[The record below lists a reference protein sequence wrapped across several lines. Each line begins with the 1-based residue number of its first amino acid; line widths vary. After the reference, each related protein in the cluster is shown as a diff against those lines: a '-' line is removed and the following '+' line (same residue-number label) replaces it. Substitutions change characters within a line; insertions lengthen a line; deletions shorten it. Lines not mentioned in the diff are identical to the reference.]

1 MGGVERPGV
10 PEGTSANEGAAPVG
24 RRDFGLAEEIA
35 RVERAALDWGAHV
48 DALEGQFVRALL
60 KAIEETGKT
69 NLAALGDLEALLA
82 TARREGEA
90 ERRRIERMIEAGS
103 NALAMAHQATERA
116 GLASIRAEEAIEESI
131 ARIAKEMSRALLAE
145 SQKWLVLK
153 QTERNRREAW
163 RPAAWVAVAAV
174 AVFIGGGA
182 TTRWWSAKE
191 SAARQAVLEAV
202 DRCWVEPMMVRM
214 TDGNTVETCRLAD
227 LTTNRP
233 N

>member
-1 MGGVERPGV
+1 MTVVETGPDRLASLREAAGDMD
-10 PEGTSANEGAAPVG
+10 EALRNEGFDA
-24 RRDFGLAEEIA
+24 FGSHAVFVRWQRASVEALGTILIEAEGELGA
-35 RVERAALDWGAHV
+35 RVE
-48 DALEGQFVRALL
+48 
-60 KAIEETGKT
+60 KAC
-69 NLAALGDLEALLA
+69 
-82 TARREGEA
+82 
-90 ERRRIERMIEAGS
+90 
-103 NALAMAHQATERA
+103 AM
-116 GLASIRAEEAIEESI
+116 IEESSRKFRDDEVRRVEVMLESGRVAI
-131 ARIAKEMSRALLAE
+131 NLAREANQTALVTADRAEQEFNKSVGRIAEEMSRELLAE

-163 RPAAWVAVAAV
+163 RLAACVAAAAV

-202 DRCWVEPMMVRM
+202 DRCWVEPIMVRM
-214 TDGNTVETCRLAD
+214 ADGKTVEMCRLAD